1 MDLKNIAVFHA
12 AATGGSLAH
21 AARQLDMTPMAVSR
35 RLAAL
40 EDDLGVRLLHRTTR
54 AIALTPEG
62 EEFLPYARTMLDAAE
77 EAKGMLQPS
86 AQGAKGILRITA
98 PAAFGRIVIMPLIVG
113 LLEAN
118 PELRIDLQLTD
129 SVVDIAGSGIDV
141 AIRIAPLKD
150 SEMVARQI
158 APNPR
163 VMCAAP
169 MYLEHMGTPTT
180 LEELNRHARIRLAN
194 MPLWP
199 FVSGGQPRLVR
210 TEGRFVCNSVEGVRT
225 ACVQGM
231 GIAMLTYFDVRAEL
245 ESGLLVAIQLTDA
258 QPEGLSV
265 WALTPTRRYIPM
277 RVRTFL
283 DALENS
289 LK

>member
-54 AIALTPEG
+54 ASSLTPEG
-62 EEFLPYARTMLDAAE
+62 EKFLPYARTMLDAAE
-77 EAKGMLQPS
+77 EAKGSLRPG
-86 AQGAKGILRITA
+86 AHGAKGILRITA
-98 PAAFGRIVIMPLIVG
+98 PAAFGRIAIMPLVPS
-113 LLEAN
+113 LLETN
-118 PELRIDLQLTD
+118 PELQVDLQLTD
-129 SVVDIAGSGIDV
+129 AVVDIAGSGIDV

-150 SEMVARQI
+150 SELVARQI

-163 VMCAAP
+163 VLCASPDYLGHRGAP
-169 MYLEHMGTPTT
+169 GT
-180 LEELNRHARIRLAN
+180 LEELHRHACIRLAN
-194 MPLWP
+194 MPQWP
-199 FVSGGQPRLVR
+199 LVSGGQVRLVR

-225 ACVQGM
+225 ACVQGL

-245 ESGLLVAIQLTDA
+245 ESGLLLPIELADA
-258 QPEGLSV
+258 RPEELSV
-265 WALTPTRRYIPM
+265 WAVMAARRHLPM

-283 DALENS
+283 DLLEKS
-289 LK
+289 LA

>member
-1 MDLKNIAVFHA
+1 MDLKNIAVFHS

-35 RLAAL
+35 RLVAL
-40 EDDLGVRLLHRTTR
+40 EEELGVRLLHRTTR
-54 AIALTPEG
+54 AISLTPEG

-77 EAKGMLQPS
+77 EAKGALQPS

-98 PAAFGRIVIMPLIVG
+98 PAAFGRIVIMPLIPT
-113 LLEAN
+113 LLETN
-118 PELRIDLQLTD
+118 PELRVDLQLTD

-150 SEMVARQI
+150 SELVARQI

-163 VMCAAP
+163 VICASP
-169 MYLEHMGTPTT
+169 MYIRHMGAPKT
-180 LEELNRHARIRLAN
+180 LEELNQHTSIRLTN
-194 MPLWP
+194 MPQWP
-199 FVSGGQPRLVR
+199 LVSGGQVRLVR
-210 TEGRFVCNSVEGVRT
+210 TAGRFVCNSVEGVRT

-245 ESGLLVAIQLTDA
+245 EEGLLLPIELADA
-258 QPEGLSV
+258 QPEDLSV
-265 WALTPTRRYIPM
+265 WAVIATRRYIPT

-283 DALENS
+283 EVLEKS